1 MTALR
6 GPETRAVLLRVVGRV
21 SLRPGER
28 EREEG
33 KMFAAVRY
41 YRTTSDSI
49 DEVVGQIREGF
60 VPVIRDTQGFIAYLV
75 LTPRQNE
82 IVSVSVFEDQQS
94 AEESNRKAQEWVSQ
108 NMSELLPDPEFADG
122 DVVVYETR

>member
-1 MTALR
+1 LLR
-6 GPETRAVLLRVVGRV
+6 GVARV

-28 EREEG
+28 ERG
-33 KMFAAVRY
+33 GQMFAAVRY

-49 DEVVGQIREGF
+49 DEVVGRIREGF
-60 VPVIRDTQGFIAYLV
+60 VPVVKDTRGFVAYLV
-75 LTPRQNE
+75 MAPRENE
-82 IVSVSVFEDQQS
+82 IVSVSVFENQES

-108 NMSELLPDPEFADG
+108 NASELLPAPEFAEG